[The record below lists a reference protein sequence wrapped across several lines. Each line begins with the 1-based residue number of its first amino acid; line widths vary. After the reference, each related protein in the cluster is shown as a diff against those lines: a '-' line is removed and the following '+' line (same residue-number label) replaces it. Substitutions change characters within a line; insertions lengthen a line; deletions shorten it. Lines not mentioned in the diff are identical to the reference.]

1 MQLLTSVVF
10 FQELPEGNWFCCSG
24 CENINTT
31 LVNLVARGEENL
43 PNPLL
48 SLIKKKYNNKGLEFG
63 SNIRIKWRLL
73 NWKVGE
79 SEENGFVDDG
89 WLLMGTDG
97 VKAWTFF

>member
-1 MQLLTSVVF
+1 
-10 FQELPEGNWFCCSG
+10 
-24 CENINTT
+24 
-31 LVNLVARGEENL
+31 VNLVARGEENL